1 MHPRGISCRRVHPNR
16 PHHRK
21 NPMEESARRSVGA
34 TVRPVTSE
42 GRGGM
47 DRDAEDEARLNARFT
62 AGDDSALEELYRRW
76 SPVVFTLALRSLG
89 DRGDAEDV
97 TQRTFVSAWT
107 SRGTF
112 DPTKARL
119 STWLIAIAKRRIAD
133 THESRAKVRAIQA
146 ELQRTTLPDD
156 LVREPPDLAETLLLA
171 AELQELEP
179 DAQAVMRLAFFDDL
193 THQQIAHRL
202 GMPLGTVKS
211 HIRRS
216 LTRMRNRLE
225 VTHVAR

>member
-1 MHPRGISCRRVHPNR
+1 
-16 PHHRK
+16 
-21 NPMEESARRSVGA
+21 ME
-34 TVRPVTSE
+34 
-42 GRGGM
+42 
-47 DRDAEDEARLNARFT
+47 RDAEAEALLNERFR
-62 AGDDSALEELYRRW
+62 AGDERALAELYRRW

-89 DRGDAEDV
+89 DRSDAEDV

-107 SRGTF
+107 SRTTF
-112 DPTKARL
+112 DPGKARL
-119 STWLIAIAKRRIAD
+119 STWLVSIAKRRIAD

-146 ELQRTTLPDD
+146 ELQRTTRPED
-156 LVREPPDLAETLLLA
+156 LVREPPDLAETLLVA

-216 LTRMRNRLE
+216 LTRMRNSLE
-225 VTHVAR
+225 VTRVAHRP